1 MIPYKPPYGFREAA
15 HASHLLVS
23 FLKLF
28 ESELP
33 SELVLPYNHPPSQ
46 WQLFSNCCVQ
56 KNFQNKVYNKAEEI
70 SIQII
75 YYRIFDSPLFV
86 RSICAWDWL
95 CMITFWASRGP
106 GWQQNVFEQSQL
118 CVVSGV

>member
-56 KNFQNKVYNKAEEI
+56 KNFQNKVYNEAEEI

-75 YYRIFDSPLFV
+75 YYRIFDSPSLLTSLI
-86 RSICAWDWL
+86 REINL
-95 CMITFWASRGP
+95 CMGLAVYDYILG
-106 GWQQNVFEQSQL
+106 QQRTRLAAECL
-118 CVVSGV
+118 